1 MDLVNV
7 TSHIHRIISLS
18 RFSISEF
25 ADMQV
30 ANTRYFFFDAYLR
43 SRVDFR
49 SSIRAHFF
57 VDGVGHTVG
66 RRTPMGRILPYGK
79 APAVP

>member
-1 MDLVNV
+1 
-7 TSHIHRIISLS
+7 
-18 RFSISEF
+18 
-25 ADMQV
+25 MQV

-43 SRVDFR
+43 SRVHFR

-66 RRTPMGRILPYGK
+66 RRTPMGRICRTGK
-79 APAVP
+79 LRPCRSRVPVPKSLCAVADGNRGARM